1 MGRIIG
7 IDLGTTNSLA
17 SYWANGECKLIPNAL
32 GSFLT
37 PSVVSVDDDGVV
49 YVGEVARE
57 RLITHPDRTASVFKR
72 SMGTDRLYQLGA
84 RSFRAEELSAFVL
97 RKLKEDAE
105 KHLGEPIEEAVV
117 SVPAYFGE
125 QARRATRDAGRL
137 AGLKVERIV
146 NEPSAAALACQTIK
160 HQDSATMLVYDF
172 GGGTLDVSLVECFE
186 NIVEIVAVS
195 GDAQLGG
202 SDFDRLIAQRFCE
215 KNDMQPLRQLPKS
228 TQQALLRAVEAA
240 KRQLS
245 QSKKTVIALQT
256 ETVSGAME
264 LTEKELI
271 SMSGGI
277 LKRMAEPLRR
287 VLRDSGRK
295 PGQITQL
302 VLVGGSTKMPLVQQY
317 LRYILKGVPI
327 VTINPDYMVAL
338 GAGVYAGIKER
349 SSDVRDLVMTDI
361 CPFSLGTAVLNENDV
376 SNGYMSVIIPRNSAL
391 PVSHTNIYSNSSD
404 GQTKSEIE
412 IYQGEEMYAKNN
424 MKLGSLVVHF
434 PPAKQ
439 GEETFIVTFSYDI
452 NGLLVVRVKVGR
464 TGEEKEVAFLG
475 GKMVDTHDAKIAERI
490 RELKAVQIN
499 PREEEAYQ
507 LLMEQAKRL
516 YTELNGIA
524 REELMASIQAFESA
538 LSGGRAVDTLRQ
550 AEMLK
555 ERMARLSR
563 EEVGF
568 SGDTD
573 DVSDFLDWLGG
584 GESDDGSLSD
594 DWFVIQ

>member
-17 SYWANGECKLIPNAL
+17 SYWENGECKLIPNAL

-49 YVGEVARE
+49 YVGEVAKE

-105 KHLGEPIEEAVV
+105 NYLGETIEEAVV

-125 QARRATRDAGRL
+125 QARRATRDAGTI
-137 AGLKVERIV
+137 AGLRVERIV

-160 HQDSATMLVYDF
+160 HQDNATMLIYDF

-215 KNDMQPLRQLPKS
+215 KNDMQSFRLLPKT

-245 QSKKTVIALQT
+245 QSKKTVVALQT
-256 ETVSGAME
+256 EAFSGAME

-271 SMSGGI
+271 SMSGAI

-295 PGQITQL
+295 PEQITQL

-349 SSDVRDLVMTDI
+349 SSEVRDLVMTDI
-361 CPFSLGTAVLNENDV
+361 CPFSLGTAVLNENDP
-376 SNGYMSVIIPRNSAL
+376 SNEYMSVIIPRNSAL
-391 PVSHTNIYSNSSD
+391 PASHTHLYSNSFD
-404 GQTKSEIE
+404 GQSKCVVD

-424 MKLGSLVVHF
+424 MKLGSLTVTF
-434 PPAKQ
+434 PEAEK
-439 GEETFIVTFSYDI
+439 GKETILVTFSYDI
-452 NGLLVVRVKVGR
+452 NGLLVVRVKVLS

-475 GKMVDTHDAKIAERI
+475 GKMVDTHDRRIAERI

-499 PREEEAYQ
+499 PREEEAYK

-516 YTELNGIA
+516 YTELNGYK
-524 REELMASIQAFESA
+524 RTELMKSIQAFERA
-538 LSGGRAVDTLRQ
+538 LTGGRAADTLRQ
-550 AEMLK
+550 AEKLK
-555 ERMARLSR
+555 QQMDRLSGQ
-563 EEVGF
+563 EIGF
-568 SGDTD
+568 TGETD
-573 DVSDFLDWLGG
+573 DVTEFLDWLGA
-584 GESDDGSLSD
+584 GESDDDPLSD